1 MIVETATRP
10 LYLEDLAI
18 GQKFHTGSMPVT
30 ADAIKAFAAEFDPQP
45 FHLDEDAAKDSFFG
59 GLAASGW
66 HTAAV
71 SMRLMVDGGART
83 AGGQIGAGVD
93 LAWPQATRPGDILH
107 VEVEV
112 LEILPSRSRPDR
124 GIVLMRN
131 ETKNQRG
138 EVVQRAVVKAL
149 AFRRPA

>member
-1 MIVETATRP
+1 M
-10 LYLEDLAI
+10 LYLEDFEV
-18 GQKFHTGSMPVT
+18 GQRFVTGEHLMT
-30 ADAIKAFAAEFDPQP
+30 ADEIKAFAADFDPQP

-71 SMRLMVDGGART
+71 SMRLMVEGGART
-83 AGGQIGAGVD
+83 AGGQIGAGVE
-93 LAWPQATRPGDILH
+93 LAWPQATRPGDILR
-107 VEVEV
+107 VEIEV
-112 LEILPSRSRPDR
+112 LEILPSKSRPDR
-124 GIVLMRN
+124 GLVVMRN